1 VNVWNVGTQTI
12 HASFAQRH
20 ASAATALAF
29 SPVSE
34 WHAHLHTRTHM
45 HSHAVAAVSQPGEIP
60 HDCVLECGGERATSA
75 PGLGQ
80 RCGRRHWLSLHGG
93 CGR

>member
-1 VNVWNVGTQTI
+1 MLHVAGKDFLGTAGDDGIVNVWNVGTQTI

-34 WHAHLHTRTHM
+34 SHAHLHTRTHT
-45 HSHAVAAVSQPGEIP
+45 HSHAVAAVSQPG
-60 HDCVLECGGERATSA
+60 
-75 PGLGQ
+75 
-80 RCGRRHWLSLHGG
+80 
-93 CGR
+93 